1 MTGSAPAPR
10 PGGGSAARLGRP
22 GGRRTHRVGRRLPA
36 PCPHAGATAAS
47 GGAGPARRTDDG
59 GGALAGASVAPDAAR
74 GRWEPGGRIA
84 AGGGGG
90 LRSAC
95 VGGARP
101 GTHRRCG
108 RRTGRPR
115 RPGGLRRT
123 AARPGTGGRP
133 DVDPSPCQRQ
143 AALLDAMSEAVLA
156 EVATVPD
163 GDGPSDWEEVA
174 RRTAHEYRAMAYRH
188 PRIFPLLVTRAQTSP
203 VAVSAL
209 ERPAAAM
216 RAAGLPD
223 RTVAD
228 APLVLFGFLDGH
240 LLARTIEEPGAMPA
254 FDATAYPAMAALA
267 PAHNRLR
274 FPGGVRPDA
283 RHRAGRNRRSAPNR
297 RPVRRRARQPRP
309 GRRTH
314 PSSSSTRWPPHWTRA
329 TRRRCTR
336 ASSG

>member
-1 MTGSAPAPR
+1 M
-10 PGGGSAARLGRP
+10 
-22 GGRRTHRVGRRLPA
+22 
-36 PCPHAGATAAS
+36 
-47 GGAGPARRTDDG
+47 D
-59 GGALAGASVAPDAAR
+59 
-74 GRWEPGGRIA
+74 GGRIVLDDGCLHPVLTPA
-84 AGGGGG
+84 PLLRQAELVLLVVRMTEEAHSLAHPLLQTLRAGGGNQVGV
-90 LRSAC
+90 LRQ
-95 VGGARP
+95 
-101 GTHRRCG
+101 
-108 RRTGRPR
+108 
-115 RPGGLRRT
+115 
-123 AARPGTGGRP
+123 AAGVVCGGRVSAGL
-133 DVDPSPCQRQ
+133 DRERIADAAVALADRDGLEVFGVRRLAQELGVDPMSIHHHVKGK

-174 RRTAHEYRAMAYRH
+174 RRTAHEYRAMAYWH